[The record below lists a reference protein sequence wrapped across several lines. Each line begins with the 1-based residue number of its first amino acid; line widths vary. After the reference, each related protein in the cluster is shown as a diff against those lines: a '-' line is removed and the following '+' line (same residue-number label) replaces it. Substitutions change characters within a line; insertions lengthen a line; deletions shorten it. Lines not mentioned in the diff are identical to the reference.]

1 MATTDFLELQLL
13 SEGQRS
19 AEASHNQAI
28 EGLDVFLDS
37 SKTCFFEDD
46 FIGRTSLNSAPFIET
61 SSGTGA
67 DVDTNVR
74 ASEVNHPGI
83 ASLTTGTT
91 TAGYASIV
99 SRYASGILLGGG
111 EWRLR
116 VIFLIP
122 TLSDGTDTYTL
133 HVGFGDS
140 QVGGNPTD
148 GAFLR
153 YTHGTNSGKFEAVTR
168 SNSTETATDTG
179 VTVAIDT
186 WYRLD
191 VIVNADASEVEFYL
205 REDDTGD
212 SNLVA
217 TNTTNIPSGT
227 GRENA
232 VQASILKS
240 AGTSARLLHIDY
252 AGGRCTFTTQR

>member
-1 MATTDFLELQLL
+1 MADTEFLTLPLL
-13 SEGQRS
+13 SEGQAS
-19 AEASHNQAI
+19 AEATVNAAVTA
-28 EGLDVFLDS
+28 LDEFLDS

-46 FIGRTSLNSAPFIET
+46 FVGRTSVNSSPFIET

-91 TAGYASIV
+91 TTGYASIV

-111 EWRLR
+111 AWRLR
-116 VIFLIP
+116 AIFLVP
-122 TLSDGTDTYTL
+122 ALSDGTDTYTL

-140 QVGGNPTD
+140 QVAGNPTD
-148 GAFLR
+148 GIFLR

-168 SNSTETATDTG
+168 SNGTETATDTG

-191 VIVNADASEVEFYL
+191 IVVNEDASEVEFWL
-205 REDDTGD
+205 READTGD

-227 GRENA
+227 GRETA

-240 AGTSARLLHIDY
+240 AGTTARLAHVDY
-252 AGGRCTFTTQR
+252 LGGRCEFTTQR